1 MTKPH
6 FRPDLVPMMRFMVEN
21 DMDIGSAALVHALFP
36 DTQHLPDTQHREGE
50 FSEWVIWGCTKI
62 YLSTISKRLGL
73 KIWAFTDD
81 FNPIGSGRWVSAS
94 LCNFETGEVHG

>member
-36 DTQHLPDTQHREGE
+36 DTQHREGV
-50 FSEWVIWGCTKI
+50 FREWVIWGDTKI
-62 YLSTISKRLGL
+62 YLSTISKGRGL

-81 FNPIGSGRWVSAS
+81 FNPIGSGRWFSAS
-94 LCNFETGEVHG
+94 ICNFDTGEVNA